1 MFFDIL
7 LDSVLDAALDTLKL
21 LPFLFL
27 AYLLI
32 EFIENR
38 AEEKTVALIHRA
50 GRLGPAFG
58 SALGVIPQCGFS
70 AATANLYAGGL
81 ITRGTLIAVFLST
94 SDEMLPIF
102 LSKNVPVAFTVKVLA
117 FKFVAGMIAGFLID
131 VAEQKLGHPQ
141 EKAIHDICEQEGCNC
156 EEGILRSAVF
166 HTVKTAVFLLI
177 MNFLIT
183 LVVALVGEEH
193 LAGFIL
199 NKPVIGELLAGLVG
213 LIPNCAASVMITERY
228 LQGGMSSGA
237 MLSGLLVG
245 AGVGLLVLFRMNRRN
260 MKENFITLA
269 LLYAS
274 GVFFGLISSLLPIW

>member
-1 MFFDIL
+1 MVSL
-7 LDSVLDAALDTLKL
+7 
-21 LPFLFL
+21 
-27 AYLLI
+27 
-32 EFIENR
+32 
-38 AEEKTVALIHRA
+38 
-50 GRLGPAFG
+50 
-58 SALGVIPQCGFS
+58 
-70 AATANLYAGGL
+70 
-81 ITRGTLIAVFLST
+81 
-94 SDEMLPIF
+94 M
-102 LSKNVPVAFTVKVLA
+102 VLA
-117 FKFVAGMIAGFLID
+117 FKFIAGMIAGFLID
-131 VAEQKLGHPQ
+131 VAGQKFGRTQ

-213 LIPNCAASVMITERY
+213 LIPNCAASVMITELY